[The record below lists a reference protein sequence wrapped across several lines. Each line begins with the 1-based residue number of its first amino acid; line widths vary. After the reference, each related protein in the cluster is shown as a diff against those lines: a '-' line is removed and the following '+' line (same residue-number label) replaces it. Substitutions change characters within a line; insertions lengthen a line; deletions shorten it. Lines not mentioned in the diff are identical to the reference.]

1 MAGFCRYCGTKL
13 QDNASICGGCGKP
26 VPNKSPQ
33 KMGINNKKFCGNCGS
48 ALTPEARFCRACGW
62 KVPTDADS
70 PASSQRGNNTAQ
82 NIPYRNP
89 VQVPASAQNASSHS
103 SVQDIHSGQTVSQH
117 GSFSGPASADN
128 ANSTGAFQG
137 FVPTSNS
144 SFQGSFIPPG
154 SGIQQNHAGE
164 KEGFSLFT
172 LSRMN
177 LFLLLSV
184 FMFDAG
190 PSLFCSVRMIQLQSF
205 LSDSQ
210 VRLCGFS
217 ARFMGA
223 LFLLAVFLCMSGTEL
238 PLPERTI
245 KALLGLTPL
254 YFAFSLSMFVA
265 SNFVSSFSIF
275 PVFFLAVIISLIL
288 VAAGFSAVTD
298 AVSPKARGFI
308 GNLLLIIRHPLNYLI
323 WLMAIL
329 TITLV
334 QTAVT
339 FGLLLVRT
347 STTLTSDYVS
357 WLLISVAETLVI
369 SLILKSMAA
378 SSVKWISQNS
388 IPKNVRNRMAATAGA
403 GIQFGMHNLSSYF
416 EPQPQ
421 PDNGTPVQGN
431 VSSEKSS
438 SHPTGLLSFLT
449 PVSRESAIT
458 ALVLTVLGSIMFLIR
473 PSVPASDWK
482 REIESEINS
491 DLALSNYTLVSGSI
505 PDAMVY
511 ADRAAEKLSLLEA
524 YLRKDG
530 WALLSSAKSSGDT
543 RTWLMYLALQGSDES
558 KVKDAVGKLEESVIS
573 APMDLDLKGLLL
585 KCYETGL
592 SGEPKPRQKSFRKEI
607 VNEYVLEGIYTHVFP
622 EIPENGPEL
631 KDTVEEI
638 KAHTSFISD
647 YRTALSDLDNIG
659 KKGKLEGSDIDKFI
673 KHAEE
678 NPHEVGLQYIAA
690 YAASEG
696 AGDDT
701 RYLFER
707 ARERTLRFLELVE
720 KDKDP
725 EALRN
730 ARIMAVQMLL
740 KVRGYREAADILS
753 EIDTRDIPEFD
764 EQLTALKLKALDG
777 LDDPAEAYAFTRDLL
792 ENGTE
797 TPELL
802 FKFGVA
808 ALKYGKRDEMINA
821 LERLSSY
828 MLDENITGKELYQ
841 IETWFYVM
849 CTYITFSDDSNY
861 TGYSYSFFGSLSDEE
876 KQAMFSPFLLH
887 YLTAIDKGY
896 RRYPEIAEEEL
907 SEVLKKRS
915 DLTYADYLKGVIA
928 FSAQDYETAAEYY
941 QKACDADPEN
951 TTFLFGLANA
961 YDGLTEYQKAYE
973 LCLRIRAMVPTVNHD
988 EDWYGIGYHNTQ
1000 LLNKL
1005 KERLNEE

>member
-184 FMFDAG
+184 FMFNAG
-190 PSLFCSVRMIQLQSF
+190 PSLFCSVRMTQLQSF

-210 VRLCGFS
+210 VKLCGFS
-217 ARFMGA
+217 ARFMGT
-223 LFLLAVFLCMSGTEL
+223 LFLMAVFLCMSGTRISL
-238 PLPERTI
+238 PGRAA
-245 KALLGLTPL
+245 KVLLGLTPL
-254 YFAFSLSMFVA
+254 YFALSLSMFVA
-265 SNFVSSFSIF
+265 SNFVSSFSIL
-275 PVFFLAVIISLIL
+275 PVFLLAVIMSLIM
-288 VAAGFSAVTD
+288 VAAGFSATVD
-298 AVSPKARGFI
+298 AVSLKARGFI
-308 GNLLLIIRHPLNYLI
+308 RNLLLLIRHPLNCFL
-323 WLMAIL
+323 WLMAFL

-403 GIQFGMHNLSSYF
+403 GMQFGMHNLSSYF

-491 DLALSNYTLVSGSI
+491 DLALSNYTLVAGSV

-511 ADRAAEKLSLLEA
+511 ADRATEKIALLDA
-524 YLRKDG
+524 YLRNDG
-530 WALLSSAKSSGDT
+530 WALLSSAKRTGDT

-573 APMDLDLKGLLL
+573 APMNLDLKGLLL
-585 KCYETGL
+585 ECYETGL
-592 SGEPKPRQKSFRKEI
+592 LGEMESYQENYRKEI
-607 VNEYVLEGIYTHVFP
+607 VTEYVLDGIYTHVLP

-631 KDTVEEI
+631 ENTLEKL
-638 KAHTSFISD
+638 KKHTSFISD
-647 YRTALSDLDNIG
+647 YRNALSDLDQIG
-659 KKGKLEGSDIDKFI
+659 KKGKLEGNDIDKFI
-673 KHAEE
+673 KRAEE
-678 NPHEVGLQYIAA
+678 NPDEVGLQYIAA

-696 AGDDT
+696 ASDDT

-707 ARERTLRFLELVE
+707 ARERTLRFLELVK
-720 KDKDP
+720 KDNDP
-725 EALRN
+725 DALRK
-730 ARIMAVQMLL
+730 AGIMAVQMLL
-740 KVRGYREAADILS
+740 KLRGYREAADILS
-753 EIDTRDIPEFD
+753 GIDTRDVPELK
-764 EQLTALKLKALDG
+764 EKLTTLKLSALNG
-777 LDDPAEAYAFTRDLL
+777 LEDPAEAYVFTKDLL

-802 FKFGVA
+802 FKYGVA
-808 ALKYGKRDEMINA
+808 ALKYGKREEMIDA
-821 LERLSSY
+821 LERLSTY
-828 MLDENITGKELYQ
+828 MLDEGIKGKELYQ

-849 CTYITFSDDSNY
+849 CTYITFNDDSNY

-876 KQAMFSPFLLH
+876 KQSMFSPFLLH
-887 YLTAIDKGY
+887 YLTAMDKGY
-896 RRYPEIAEEEL
+896 RRYIDIAEEEL
-907 SEVLKKRS
+907 SAVLETRS
-915 DLTYADYLKGVIA
+915 DLTYAKYLRGVIA
-928 FSAQDYETAAEYY
+928 FADHDYETAAKYY
-941 QKACDADPEN
+941 KMACDVDPEN

-961 YDGLTEYQKAYE
+961 YDGLEDYQKAYE
-973 LCLRIRAMVPTVNHD
+973 LCLRIQAMVPTVNHD

-1000 LLNKL
+1000 LLNRLKDRL
-1005 KERLNEE
+1005 KEE